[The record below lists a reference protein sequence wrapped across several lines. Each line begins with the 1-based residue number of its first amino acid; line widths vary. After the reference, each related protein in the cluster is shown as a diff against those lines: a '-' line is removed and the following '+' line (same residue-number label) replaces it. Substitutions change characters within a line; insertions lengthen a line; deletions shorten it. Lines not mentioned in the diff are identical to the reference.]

1 MDVEKIRLQTPEE
14 STFSLFMEDFMQ
26 LTKVRLAVSVVF
38 SSVISYL
45 IGMSEFNFEIFS
57 YLVLGG
63 LMMVSASNIFNQV
76 IERDL
81 DALMQRT
88 KGRPLPMGQISV
100 NNALVLGFTFVI
112 AGLTFLYLIN
122 PLCAML
128 GAISI
133 FIYACV
139 YTPLKL
145 ITPLSV
151 FVGAIP
157 GAIPFMLGWVAA
169 TNELGVEALALFLM
183 QFFWQFPH
191 FWAIAWWQNDEYE
204 KAGFKMLPTGRKDK
218 STTFQI
224 IFYSFWAII
233 MSIVPYFNVTGDLSL
248 STYGLVIVLILGMF
262 LLFYS
267 FQLFKTST
275 TQNAKVLM
283 YVSILYLT
291 LVQIVYLID
300 NLY

>member
-1 MDVEKIRLQTPEE
+1 MQDNKF
-14 STFSLFMEDFMQ
+14 TFSSFIEI
-26 LTKVRLAVSVVF
+26 TKLRLSVSVVF

-45 IGMSEFNFEIFS
+45 IGMSEFDFEIFS
-57 YLVLGG
+57 YLVVGG

-112 AGLTFLYLIN
+112 AGLTFLYIIS

-248 STYGLVIVLILGMF
+248 STYGLVIVLMLGMF

-300 NLY
+300 NLF

>member
-1 MDVEKIRLQTPEE
+1 MQDNKF
-14 STFSLFMEDFMQ
+14 TFSSFIEI
-26 LTKVRLAVSVVF
+26 TKLRLSVSVVF

-100 NNALVLGFTFVI
+100 NNSLVLGFTFVI
-112 AGLTFLYLIN
+112 AGLTFLYIIS

-204 KAGFKMLPTGRKDK
+204 KAGFKMLPTGKKDK

-233 MSIVPYFNVTGDLSL
+233 MSILPYFNVTGDLSL
-248 STYGLVIVLILGMF
+248 STYGLVIVLMLGMF

-300 NLY
+300 NLF

>member
-1 MDVEKIRLQTPEE
+1 MQDNKFAFSSFIEITKLRL
-14 STFSLFMEDFMQ
+14 S
-26 LTKVRLAVSVVF
+26 VSVVF

-45 IGMSEFNFEIFS
+45 IGMSEFDFEIFS
-57 YLVLGG
+57 YLVVGG

-112 AGLTFLYLIN
+112 AGLTFLYIIS

-204 KAGFKMLPTGRKDK
+204 KAGFKMLPTGKKDK

-248 STYGLVIVLILGMF
+248 STYGLVIVLMLGMF

-300 NLY
+300 NLF

>member
-1 MDVEKIRLQTPEE
+1 MQNNKF
-14 STFSLFMEDFMQ
+14 TFSSFIEI
-26 LTKVRLAVSVVF
+26 TKLRLSVSVVF

-45 IGMSEFNFEIFS
+45 IGMSEFDFEIFL
-57 YLVLGG
+57 YLVVGG

-248 STYGLVIVLILGMF
+248 STYGLVIVLMLGMF

-300 NLY
+300 NLF

>member
-1 MDVEKIRLQTPEE
+1 MRDNKF
-14 STFSLFMEDFMQ
+14 TFSSFIEI
-26 LTKVRLAVSVVF
+26 TKLRLSVSVVF

-248 STYGLVIVLILGMF
+248 STYGLVIVLMLGMF

-300 NLY
+300 NLF

>member
-1 MDVEKIRLQTPEE
+1 MQDNKF
-14 STFSLFMEDFMQ
+14 TFSSFIEI
-26 LTKVRLAVSVVF
+26 TKLRLSVSVVF

-45 IGMSEFNFEIFS
+45 IGMSEFDFEIFT
-57 YLVLGG
+57 YLVVGG

-112 AGLTFLYLIN
+112 AGLTFLYIIN

-204 KAGFKMLPTGRKDK
+204 KAGFKMLPTGKKDK

-248 STYGLVIVLILGMF
+248 STYGLVIVLMLGMF

-291 LVQIVYLID
+291 LVQVVYLID
-300 NLY
+300 NLF

>member
-1 MDVEKIRLQTPEE
+1 MTSYKISVQKNKF
-14 STFSLFMEDFMQ
+14 TFSSFIEI
-26 LTKVRLAVSVVF
+26 TKLRLSVSVVF

-45 IGMSEFNFEIFS
+45 IGMSEFDFEIFLF
-57 YLVLGG
+57 LVVGG

-100 NNALVLGFTFVI
+100 NNALVLGYTFVI

-204 KAGFKMLPTGRKDK
+204 KAGFKMLPTGKKDK

-233 MSIVPYFNVTGDLSL
+233 MSILPYFNVTGDLSL
-248 STYGLVIVLILGMF
+248 LAYGLVIVLMLGMF

-275 TQNAKVLM
+275 TQNAKVFM

-300 NLY
+300 NLF

>member
-1 MDVEKIRLQTPEE
+1 MRDNKF
-14 STFSLFMEDFMQ
+14 TFSSFIEI
-26 LTKVRLAVSVVF
+26 TKLRLSVSVVF

-100 NNALVLGFTFVI
+100 NNALILGFTFVI
-112 AGLTFLYLIN
+112 AGLTFLYIIS

-248 STYGLVIVLILGMF
+248 STYGLVIVLMLGMF

-300 NLY
+300 NLF

>member
-1 MDVEKIRLQTPEE
+1 MRDNKF
-14 STFSLFMEDFMQ
+14 TFSSFIEI
-26 LTKVRLAVSVVF
+26 TKLRLSVSVVF

-76 IERDL
+76 IEIDL

-204 KAGFKMLPTGRKDK
+204 KAGFKMLPTGKKDK

-233 MSIVPYFNVTGDLSL
+233 MSILPYFNVTGDLSL
-248 STYGLVIVLILGMF
+248 STYGLVIVLMLGMF

-300 NLY
+300 NLF

>member
-1 MDVEKIRLQTPEE
+1 MRDNKF
-14 STFSLFMEDFMQ
+14 TFSSFIEI
-26 LTKVRLAVSVVF
+26 TKLRLSVSVVF

-157 GAIPFMLGWVAA
+157 GAIPFMLGWAAA

>member
-1 MDVEKIRLQTPEE
+1 MQDNKF
-14 STFSLFMEDFMQ
+14 TFSSFIEI
-26 LTKVRLAVSVVF
+26 TKLRLSVSVVF

-45 IGMSEFNFEIFS
+45 IGMSEFDFEIFL
-57 YLVLGG
+57 YLVVGG

-100 NNALVLGFTFVI
+100 NNALILGFTFVI
-112 AGLTFLYLIN
+112 SGLTFLYIIS

-151 FVGAIP
+151 FVGAVP

-248 STYGLVIVLILGMF
+248 STYGLVIVLMLGMF

-300 NLY
+300 NLF

>member
-1 MDVEKIRLQTPEE
+1 VQDNKF
-14 STFSLFMEDFMQ
+14 TFSSFIEI
-26 LTKVRLAVSVVF
+26 TKLRLSVSVVF

-45 IGMSEFNFEIFS
+45 IGMSEFDFEIFS
-57 YLVLGG
+57 YLVVGG

-112 AGLTFLYLIN
+112 AGLTFLYIIS

-191 FWAIAWWQNDEYE
+191 FWAIAWWQNDEYA

-233 MSIVPYFNVTGDLSL
+233 MSIVPYFNVTGDLFLSL
-248 STYGLVIVLILGMF
+248 YGLVIVIILGMF

-267 FQLFKTST
+267 FKLFKNST

>member
-1 MDVEKIRLQTPEE
+1 VQDNKF
-14 STFSLFMEDFMQ
+14 TFSSFIEI
-26 LTKVRLAVSVVF
+26 TKLRLSVSVVF

-45 IGMSEFNFEIFS
+45 IGMSEFDFEIFS
-57 YLVLGG
+57 YLVVGG

-76 IERDL
+76 IEKDL

-112 AGLTFLYLIN
+112 AGLTFLYIIS

-191 FWAIAWWQNDEYE
+191 FWAIAWWQNDEYA

-233 MSIVPYFNVTGDLSL
+233 MSIVPYFNVTGDLFLSL
-248 STYGLVIVLILGMF
+248 YGLVIVIILGMF

-267 FQLFKTST
+267 FKLFKNST

>member
-1 MDVEKIRLQTPEE
+1 MQNNKF
-14 STFSLFMEDFMQ
+14 TFSSFIEI
-26 LTKVRLAVSVVF
+26 TKLRLSVSVVF

-100 NNALVLGFTFVI
+100 NNALILGFTFVI
-112 AGLTFLYLIN
+112 AGLTFLYIIS

-248 STYGLVIVLILGMF
+248 STYGLVIVLMLGMF

-300 NLY
+300 NLF

>member
-1 MDVEKIRLQTPEE
+1 MQDNKF
-14 STFSLFMEDFMQ
+14 TFSSFIEI
-26 LTKVRLAVSVVF
+26 TKLRLSVSVVF

-45 IGMSEFNFEIFS
+45 IGMSEFDFEIFS
-57 YLVLGG
+57 YLVVGG

-112 AGLTFLYLIN
+112 AGLTFLYIIS

-204 KAGFKMLPTGRKDK
+204 KAGFKMLPTGKKDK

-248 STYGLVIVLILGMF
+248 STYGLVIVLMLGMF

>member
-1 MDVEKIRLQTPEE
+1 MRDNKF
-14 STFSLFMEDFMQ
+14 TFSSFIEI
-26 LTKVRLAVSVVF
+26 TKLRLSVSVVF

-45 IGMSEFNFEIFS
+45 IGMSEFDFEIFS
-57 YLVLGG
+57 YLVVGG

-112 AGLTFLYLIN
+112 AGLTFLYIIS

-191 FWAIAWWQNDEYE
+191 FWAIAWWQNDEYA
-204 KAGFKMLPTGRKDK
+204 KAGFKMLPTGKKDK

-248 STYGLVIVLILGMF
+248 STYGLVIVLMLGMF

-267 FQLFKTST
+267 FKLFKNST

>member
-1 MDVEKIRLQTPEE
+1 MQDNKF
-14 STFSLFMEDFMQ
+14 TFSSFIEI
-26 LTKVRLAVSVVF
+26 TKLRLSVSVVF

-233 MSIVPYFNVTGDLSL
+233 MSIVPYFNVTGDLTL

>member
-1 MDVEKIRLQTPEE
+1 MQNNKF
-14 STFSLFMEDFMQ
+14 TFSSFIEI
-26 LTKVRLAVSVVF
+26 TKLRLSASVVF

-45 IGMSEFNFEIFS
+45 IGMSEFDFEIFL
-57 YLVLGG
+57 YLVVGG

-112 AGLTFLYLIN
+112 SGLTFLYIIS

-204 KAGFKMLPTGRKDK
+204 KAGFKMLPTGKKDK

-248 STYGLVIVLILGMF
+248 STYGLVIVLMLGMF

-300 NLY
+300 NLF

>member
-1 MDVEKIRLQTPEE
+1 MQDNKF
-14 STFSLFMEDFMQ
+14 TFSSFIEI
-26 LTKVRLAVSVVF
+26 TKLRLSVSVVF

-204 KAGFKMLPTGRKDK
+204 KAGFKMLPTGKKDK

-233 MSIVPYFNVTGDLSL
+233 MSILPYFNVTGDLSL
-248 STYGLVIVLILGMF
+248 STYGLVIVLMLGMF

>member
-1 MDVEKIRLQTPEE
+1 MNLSTTIEEDKKFTLSSFVEITKLRL
-14 STFSLFMEDFMQ
+14 SI
-26 LTKVRLAVSVVF
+26 SVVF

-45 IGMSEFNFEIFS
+45 IGASQFDFQIFF
-57 YLVLGG
+57 YLVFGG
-63 LMMVSASNIFNQV
+63 LLMVSSSNIFNQV

-81 DALMQRT
+81 DSLMKRT

-100 NNALVLGFTFVI
+100 NSALLLGFTFLIV
-112 AGLTFLYLIN
+112 GLTSLYLID

-169 TNELGVEALALFLM
+169 TNEIGVEAIALFLM

-204 KAGFKMLPTGRKDK
+204 KAGFKMLPTGKKDK

-224 IFYSFWAII
+224 IFYSFWAVI
-233 MSIVPYFNVTGDLSL
+233 MSIAPYFNFTGDLSL
-248 STYGLVIVLILGMF
+248 SSYGLVIVILLGLL

-267 FQLFKTST
+267 FKLFKNST
-275 TQNAKVLM
+275 TQNAKILM

>member
-1 MDVEKIRLQTPEE
+1 MRDNKF
-14 STFSLFMEDFMQ
+14 TFSSFIEI
-26 LTKVRLAVSVVF
+26 TKLRLSVSVVF

-45 IGMSEFNFEIFS
+45 IGMREFNFEIFS

-112 AGLTFLYLIN
+112 AGLTFLYIIS

-204 KAGFKMLPTGRKDK
+204 KAGFKMLPTGKKDK

-248 STYGLVIVLILGMF
+248 STYGLVIVLMLGMF

>member
-1 MDVEKIRLQTPEE
+1 MRDNKF
-14 STFSLFMEDFMQ
+14 TFSSFIEI
-26 LTKVRLAVSVVF
+26 TKLRLSVSVVF

-57 YLVLGG
+57 YLALGG

-204 KAGFKMLPTGRKDK
+204 KAGFKMLPTGKKDK

-248 STYGLVIVLILGMF
+248 STYGLVIVLMLGMF

-300 NLY
+300 NLF

>member
-1 MDVEKIRLQTPEE
+1 MQSNKF
-14 STFSLFMEDFMQ
+14 TFSSFTEI
-26 LTKVRLAVSVVF
+26 TKLRLSASVVF

-45 IGMSEFNFEIFS
+45 IGMSEFDFEIFL
-57 YLVLGG
+57 YLVVGG

-112 AGLTFLYLIN
+112 AGLTFLYIIS

-157 GAIPFMLGWVAA
+157 GAIPFMLGWVAS

-204 KAGFKMLPTGRKDK
+204 KAGFKMLPTGKKDK

-248 STYGLVIVLILGMF
+248 STYGLVIVLMLGMF

>member
-1 MDVEKIRLQTPEE
+1 MQDNKFTFGSFIEITKLRL
-14 STFSLFMEDFMQ
+14 S
-26 LTKVRLAVSVVF
+26 VSVVF

-57 YLVLGG
+57 HLVVGG
-63 LMMVSASNIFNQV
+63 LMMVSASNVFNQV

-248 STYGLVIVLILGMF
+248 STYGLVIVLMLGMF

-275 TQNAKVLM
+275 TQNAKILM

-300 NLY
+300 NLF

>member
-1 MDVEKIRLQTPEE
+1 MTKLRL
-14 STFSLFMEDFMQ
+14 S
-26 LTKVRLAVSVVF
+26 VSVVF

-45 IGMSEFNFEIFS
+45 IGMSEFNFKIFI
-57 YLVLGG
+57 YLVVGG

-112 AGLTFLYLIN
+112 AGLTFLYIIS

-169 TNELGVEALALFLM
+169 NNELGVEALALFLM

-204 KAGFKMLPTGRKDK
+204 KAGFKMLPTGKKDK

-248 STYGLVIVLILGMF
+248 STYGLVIVLMLGMF

-300 NLY
+300 NLF

>member
-1 MDVEKIRLQTPEE
+1 VQDNKF
-14 STFSLFMEDFMQ
+14 TFSSFIEI
-26 LTKVRLAVSVVF
+26 TKLRLSVSVVF

-45 IGMSEFNFEIFS
+45 IGMSEFDFEIFS
-57 YLVLGG
+57 YLVVGG

-76 IERDL
+76 IEKDL

-112 AGLTFLYLIN
+112 AGLTFLYIIS

-233 MSIVPYFNVTGDLSL
+233 MSIVPYFNVTGDLFLSL
-248 STYGLVIVLILGMF
+248 YGLVIVIILGMF

-267 FQLFKTST
+267 FKLFKNST

>member
-1 MDVEKIRLQTPEE
+1 MRDNKF
-14 STFSLFMEDFMQ
+14 TFSSFIEI
-26 LTKVRLAVSVVF
+26 TKLRLSVSVVF

-233 MSIVPYFNVTGDLSL
+233 MSIVPYFNVTGDLTL

>member
-1 MDVEKIRLQTPEE
+1 MRDNKF
-14 STFSLFMEDFMQ
+14 TFSSFIEI
-26 LTKVRLAVSVVF
+26 TKLRLSVSVVF

-57 YLVLGG
+57 YLVVGG

-248 STYGLVIVLILGMF
+248 STYGLVIVLMLGMF

-300 NLY
+300 NLF

>member
-1 MDVEKIRLQTPEE
+1 MRDNKF
-14 STFSLFMEDFMQ
+14 TFSSFIEI
-26 LTKVRLAVSVVF
+26 TKLRLSVSVVF

-57 YLVLGG
+57 YLVVGG
-63 LMMVSASNIFNQV
+63 LMMVSASNVFNQV

-248 STYGLVIVLILGMF
+248 SIYGLVIVLMLGMF

-300 NLY
+300 NLF

>member
-1 MDVEKIRLQTPEE
+1 MQDNKF
-14 STFSLFMEDFMQ
+14 TFSSFIEI
-26 LTKVRLAVSVVF
+26 TKLRLSVSVVF

-45 IGMSEFNFEIFS
+45 IGMSEFDFEIFT
-57 YLVLGG
+57 YLVVGG

-100 NNALVLGFTFVI
+100 NNALILGFTFVI
-112 AGLTFLYLIN
+112 AGLTFLYIIS

-248 STYGLVIVLILGMF
+248 STYGLVIVLMLGMF

-300 NLY
+300 NLF

>member
-1 MDVEKIRLQTPEE
+1 MQDNKF
-14 STFSLFMEDFMQ
+14 TFSSFIEI
-26 LTKVRLAVSVVF
+26 TKLRLSVSVVF

-45 IGMSEFNFEIFS
+45 IGMSEFDFEIFL
-57 YLVLGG
+57 YLVVGG

-112 AGLTFLYLIN
+112 AGLTFLYIIS

-191 FWAIAWWQNDEYE
+191 FWAIAWWQNDEYA
-204 KAGFKMLPTGRKDK
+204 KAGFKMLPTGKKDK

-248 STYGLVIVLILGMF
+248 STYGLVIVLMLGMF

-267 FQLFKTST
+267 FKLFKNST

>member
-1 MDVEKIRLQTPEE
+1 MQDNKF
-14 STFSLFMEDFMQ
+14 TFSSFIEI
-26 LTKVRLAVSVVF
+26 TKLRLSVSVVF

-45 IGMSEFNFEIFS
+45 IGMSEFDFEIFT
-57 YLVLGG
+57 YLVVGG

-112 AGLTFLYLIN
+112 AGLTFLYIIS

-248 STYGLVIVLILGMF
+248 STYGLVIVLMLGMF

-300 NLY
+300 NLF

>member
-1 MDVEKIRLQTPEE
+1 MRDNKF
-14 STFSLFMEDFMQ
+14 TFSSFIEI
-26 LTKVRLAVSVVF
+26 TKLRLSVSVVF

-100 NNALVLGFTFVI
+100 NNALILGFSFVI

>member
-1 MDVEKIRLQTPEE
+1 MRDNKF
-14 STFSLFMEDFMQ
+14 TFSSFIEI
-26 LTKVRLAVSVVF
+26 TKLRLSVSVVF

-100 NNALVLGFTFVI
+100 NNALILGFSFVI

-145 ITPLSV
+145 ITPFSV

-248 STYGLVIVLILGMF
+248 STYGLVIVLMLGMF

-300 NLY
+300 NLF

>member
-1 MDVEKIRLQTPEE
+1 MQDNKF
-14 STFSLFMEDFMQ
+14 TFSSFIEI
-26 LTKVRLAVSVVF
+26 TKLRLSVSVVF

-100 NNALVLGFTFVI
+100 NNALILGFTFVI
-112 AGLTFLYLIN
+112 AGLTFLYIIS

-133 FIYACV
+133 FIYACI

-248 STYGLVIVLILGMF
+248 STYGLVIVLMLGMF

>member
-1 MDVEKIRLQTPEE
+1 MQNNKF
-14 STFSLFMEDFMQ
+14 TFSSFIEI
-26 LTKVRLAVSVVF
+26 TKLRLSVSVVF

-45 IGMSEFNFEIFS
+45 IGMSEFDFEIFS
-57 YLVLGG
+57 YLVVGG

-81 DALMQRT
+81 DTLMQRT

-112 AGLTFLYLIN
+112 AGLTFLYIIS

-191 FWAIAWWQNDEYE
+191 FWAIAWWQNDEYA

-233 MSIVPYFNVTGDLSL
+233 MSIVPYFNVTGDLFLSL
-248 STYGLVIVLILGMF
+248 YGLVIVIILGMF

-267 FQLFKTST
+267 FKLFKNST

>member
-1 MDVEKIRLQTPEE
+1 MQDNKF
-14 STFSLFMEDFMQ
+14 TFSSFIEI
-26 LTKVRLAVSVVF
+26 TKLRLSVSVVF

-45 IGMSEFNFEIFS
+45 IGMSEFDFETFI
-57 YLVLGG
+57 YLVFGG
-63 LMMVSASNIFNQV
+63 LMMVSASNIFNQI

-100 NNALVLGFTFVI
+100 NNALVLGFVFVI
-112 AGLTFLYLIN
+112 SGLTFLYIIS

-191 FWAIAWWQNDEYE
+191 FWALAWKLDEDYK
-204 KAGFKMLPTGRKDK
+204 KAGFRLLPSGDRNQKSAFQIMLYSAFLVPVSMLPWASEMTGTWSMWSAVVISLIMYYPAVKLYFTLDK
-218 STTFQI
+218 KYATQLMFM
-224 IFYSFWAII
+224 SF
-233 MSIVPYFNVTGDLSL
+233 
-248 STYGLVIVLILGMF
+248 
-262 LLFYS
+262 
-267 FQLFKTST
+267 
-275 TQNAKVLM
+275 
-283 YVSILYLT
+283 LYLPILFT
-291 LVQIVYLID
+291 MYCFNQI
-300 NLY
+300 